1 MSLHMLNQE
10 LTLHF
15 TKHQITMEIKK
26 NPTMPTTIGFSS
38 LSGEVRNQIY
48 EYVLTSSS
56 RIRYLDNTGTS
67 RPKPIFY
74 EGKGCFDSGREFDES
89 ATQHNRTLH
98 ISPPE
103 FNQLKYVNRQLHEE
117 TAGLELKYN
126 ELDFVAPVGS
136 MEPCGRQL
144 INYMTCLKPSMH
156 AWLTTVTVGQP
167 VDNTADSSSFM
178 SDSYETVNLL
188 DQICHKHSH
197 IKVRVILPG
206 WRLCPDQDE
215 NPLDNFIGRGLLFAW
230 SLRGDSCLSIF
241 SSIFH
246 EQTRRLS
253 MMTMHTL
260 IGRGNH
266 SEHGRRDNPYQGIIK
281 WGVARMHRLTAPNLR
296 FVPVVMLGDG
306 GLAGLSDL
314 HRVWEGMPRISSEAV
329 LLESEEWIS
338 EGI

>member
-1 MSLHMLNQE
+1 MEVKHNPAMS
-10 LTLHF
+10 
-15 TKHQITMEIKK
+15 
-26 NPTMPTTIGFSS
+26 TTIGFSN
-38 LSGEVRNQIY
+38 LPGEVRSQIY

-56 RIRYLDNTGTS
+56 RLRYFDNTGTS

-74 EGKGCFDSGREFDES
+74 ESKGCFDSGGEFDES
-89 ATQHNRTLH
+89 ATQHGSTLP

-103 FNQLKYVNRQLHEE
+103 FNQLKYVNRQLYKE

-136 MEPCGRQL
+136 VEPCGRQL
-144 INYMTCLKPSMH
+144 INFMTYLKPSMH

-167 VDNTADSSSFM
+167 VDIAADSSSFM
-178 SDSYETVNLL
+178 SDSFETVKLL
-188 DQICHKHSH
+188 DQICHKYPH

-215 NPLDNFIGRGLLFAW
+215 KPLDNFIGRGLLFAW
-230 SLRGDSCLSIF
+230 SLRGDSSLSIF
-241 SSIFH
+241 H
-246 EQTRRLS
+246 QPTQRLS
-253 MMTMHTL
+253 MMNMHTL
-260 IGRGNH
+260 IGRGSNH

-296 FVPVVMLGDG
+296 FVPVVMLGGG

-329 LLESEEWIS
+329 LLKSEEWIS